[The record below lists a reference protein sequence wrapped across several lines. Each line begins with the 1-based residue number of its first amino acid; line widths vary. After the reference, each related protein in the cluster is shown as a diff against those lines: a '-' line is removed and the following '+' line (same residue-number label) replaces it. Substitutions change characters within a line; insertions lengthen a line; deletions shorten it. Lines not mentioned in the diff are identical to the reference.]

1 MSSPAFQLYAD
12 DFLSGT
18 IDMSQEEVGAYIRL
32 LCHQWG
38 KGSVPD
44 DKARLQRIAGGRVS
58 DAVMAKFPKGQDG
71 LLRNP
76 RLEAVRAERD
86 QYSAKQAGRA
96 KTGWE
101 TRRRHMPDG
110 SHATAET
117 VPDECRGNAAASP
130 AHMPR
135 QCSPSPSPYIDPPP
149 RAREDG
155 VGTQFPPDVEVPV
168 ELPAGFPRT
177 VQDAVQASATV
188 GCPADFVEIEWQK
201 AHGRGGRDAKDVPI
215 RNWASYLATQFA
227 YSRRRGGDSNREKT
241 GAPTSGTSSRPLF
254 ARVKDLEA
262 EVERHP
268 GNPNNNVGTTQQK
281 KDRRPEWL
289 AKQREL
295 DALRRQLNQPATEPV
310 A

>member
-215 RNWASYLATQFA
+215 RNWA
-227 YSRRRGGDSNREKT
+227 
-241 GAPTSGTSSRPLF
+241 
-254 ARVKDLEA
+254 
-262 EVERHP
+262 
-268 GNPNNNVGTTQQK
+268 
-281 KDRRPEWL
+281 
-289 AKQREL
+289 
-295 DALRRQLNQPATEPV
+295 
-310 A
+310 